1 VTGLHLTP
9 EAVEARRLELA
20 TVEEQIRALGR
31 RKSVLRAEILSG
43 YAAPVKGK
51 PAEQLP
57 LVETATATTPATQP
71 PEAPAQAPEAAKP
84 ATATTTATPLRDRV
98 RAALGAAKVRRSAKV
113 LALLLG
119 ESEEDVAYELEG
131 LELAREVI
139 GKNTSGKASR
149 AYELRNRWEAKRGTG
164 RDTKPGK
171 GRKKGKKEP
180 ATPPPAEIAVLGD
193 MTMAEVRQ
201 ALLDEIGTW
210 KRWHSGAAAD
220 QALWAKLRESG
231 HDDEDGFDLIRR
243 VDHVAHEALTALAKE
258 GRIQC
263 SEGPGNWNNSYAPL
277 GVDRAD
283 EGGPDEPRPP
293 RAKKASKKPAGKAPA
308 KKAKAAKGKKAEGT
322 RSRTWTVAEDIEAA
336 LREWGTWFEVG
347 QLEAKVREALPLSLG
362 PSTAEWNNALRGLIE
377 VKKIQR
383 REVDGQVQ
391 FRLAVAPEPKKKGK
405 KTPEAP
411 RPTVTVGEAMSKMLA
426 EVSVHDWQQARAE
439 VCEKIAQRKGEP
451 VSVGSLLLK
460 VGCDSNLVTPVL
472 ELLEEAGAVSLGYK
486 GKSPSVVSLSATV
499 SDEEI
504 AHDLQALTRRY
515 VRGLVEDWGG
525 DPTTADLAGNL
536 DQPPALVDSVL
547 IELRAAQEL
556 LCDREGRWS
565 VRSPKA
571 SAAARTAPLFAD
583 VEPAPAVDGLEPE
596 GDET

>member
-1 VTGLHLTP
+1 MTGLHLTP
-9 EAVEARRLELA
+9 EAVQARRLELA
-20 TVEEQIRALGR
+20 EVDAQIKALGR

-43 YAAPVKGK
+43 YAAPVKGA

-57 LVETATATTPATQP
+57 LVETTTATPS

-84 ATATTTATPLRDRV
+84 ATATTTARTAVQQREAVLAAL
-98 RAALGAAKVRRSAKV
+98 RAAKGRRSGQV
-113 LALLLG
+113 LATLLG
-119 ESEEDVAYELEG
+119 ESEQDVHECLMELIQRGEARSARRGGYE
-131 LELAREVI
+131 ATD
-139 GKNTSGKASR
+139 KPQPPSR
-149 AYELRNRWEAKRGTG
+149 
-164 RDTKPGK
+164 DVKPGK
-171 GRKKGKKEP
+171 
-180 ATPPPAEIAVLGD
+180 
-193 MTMAEVRQ
+193 
-201 ALLDEIGTW
+201 
-210 KRWHSGAAAD
+210 AA
-220 QALWAKLRESG
+220 
-231 HDDEDGFDLIRR
+231 
-243 VDHVAHEALTALAKE
+243 
-258 GRIQC
+258 
-263 SEGPGNWNNSYAPL
+263 
-277 GVDRAD
+277 
-283 EGGPDEPRPP
+283 
-293 RAKKASKKPAGKAPA
+293 KKPAAKAPA

-322 RSRTWTVAEDIEAA
+322 RSRTWTVAEDIEAV

-405 KTPEAP
+405 KAPEAP
-411 RPTVTVGEAMSKMLA
+411 RPTVTVGEAMAKMLA

-439 VCEKIAQRKGEP
+439 VCERLAQRKGQP

-472 ELLEEAGAVSLGYK
+472 ELLEEASAVSLGYK
-486 GKSPSVVSLSATV
+486 AKSPSVVSLSAVV

-536 DQPPALVDSVL
+536 ELPAALIDSVL

-571 SAAARTAPLFAD
+571 SAAARTAPLFDD

-596 GDET
+596 GDEP